1 MTGFRR
7 YCAPLYP
14 QYSHSGEQQ
23 KVICSSLASLPQQ
36 TEDISV
42 LCGKKA
48 SVGRS
53 CFATGLSNLHFSRA
67 LALNNISH
75 CVTASS
81 IQFLISAAHQLREVA
96 LSVPWLQSHL
106 RFGLRCHLSVAFAL
120 TVVEKPS
127 PFCSSC

>member
-1 MTGFRR
+1 M
-7 YCAPLYP
+7 
-14 QYSHSGEQQ
+14 
-23 KVICSSLASLPQQ
+23 
-36 TEDISV
+36 

-67 LALNNISH
+67 PVLNNISH

-81 IQFLISAAHQLREVA
+81 IQFLISVAHQLREVA

-127 PFCSSC
+127 LLCSSCWASRNAEEAFKDSLHSKALIACNA